1 VSKLASFLTSFRQDR
16 KGVTL
21 VEYAM
26 ALGVAV
32 AIGGFIAANLN
43 APIKTEI
50 NAASSVLTTLS

>member
-1 VSKLASFLTSFRQDR
+1 MSKIASLLIRFRKDR

-32 AIGGFIAANLN
+32 AIGGFIANNLN
-43 APIKTEI
+43 APIKSEV
-50 NAASSVLTTLS
+50 NRASSVLTTLS